1 MPLKLY
7 TDAVGS
13 KGYGAIFGRHWFYG
27 EWPDS
32 WKTINIAFFE
42 LFPIV
47 LSLHVWGGHICN
59 HHVSFFTDNAALVDI
74 IKQQTSK
81 HSLVMVLVCDLMLT
95 SLQHNIVFWAYH
107 VPGVDNMRA
116 DLISC
121 FQIIEFRNA
130 FPDADLEPTPI
141 PETLLPMMWSLC

>member
-1 MPLKLY
+1 M
-7 TDAVGS
+7 
-13 KGYGAIFGRHWFYG
+13 
-27 EWPDS
+27 
-32 WKTINIAFFE
+32 
-42 LFPIV
+42 
-47 LSLHVWGGHICN
+47 CN
-59 HHVSFFTDNAALVDI
+59 HHVSFFTDNVALVDI

-81 HSLVMVLVCDLMLT
+81 HSLIMVLVCDLMLT